1 MLAGSHCIPG
11 IAGGADVIL
20 IPEIPY
26 SINSV
31 IGKIRA
37 RQAAGKQFS
46 IIVVAE
52 GARPVGGEMSIARM
66 VKGSFE
72 PTSWRSRRKTGSR
85 DRGKNGYRIAVYCIR
100 LFTKRRH
107 AYTFR
112 QSSFYALWCSS
123 GRGLHAARNITLW
136 YHCKT
141 IRSLR
146 SLLRRLPPSHG

>member
-1 MLAGSHCIPG
+1 MAMATEALDRIHTTAESHHRVMALEVMGRYAGWIALHSG

-66 VKGSFE
+66 VKGASSPSVLVE
-72 PTSWRSRRKTGSR
+72 QE
-85 DRGKNGYRIAVYCIR
+85 KNW
-100 LFTKRRH
+100 F
-107 AYTFR
+107 
-112 QSSFYALWCSS
+112 
-123 GRGLHAARNITLW
+123 AR
-136 YHCKT
+136 
-141 IRSLR
+141 
-146 SLLRRLPPSHG
+146 